1 MKGSWNL
8 QGDTEEQ
15 GAAALSH
22 LHVRWHYLIEKTR
35 FHMGRRTTHG
45 MTTKCDFFPSKIFKQ
60 EKQISSE
67 EFNRNLFVPCQGQR
81 WVSHSSIVSVNKKI
95 LGSSERAPV
104 VVHQYLETWEYESS
118 WADWHIGRQSAK
130 DIITGMTLS
139 HSLVYSLVITL
150 QRRHT
155 TDHDN
160 WRCLAQMLRP
170 QNVICKLG
178 SIRQLNNS
186 RSCLR
191 YKSRRW
197 VSREAPTDEL
207 NHPFYDKV

>member
-1 MKGSWNL
+1 MEWPQSA
-8 QGDTEEQ
+8 T
-15 GAAALSH
+15 SFH
-22 LHVRWHYLIEKTR
+22 PR
-35 FHMGRRTTHG
+35 FS
-45 MTTKCDFFPSKIFKQ
+45 SKKS
-60 EKQISSE
+60 KS
-67 EFNRNLFVPCQGQR
+67 RAR
-81 WVSHSSIVSVNKKI
+81 SSIVISSSPAKVNDESPIPLYWASIKKN
-95 LGSSERAPV
+95 LGSSDRAPV
-104 VVHQYLETWEYESS
+104 VVHQYLETWKYGSS